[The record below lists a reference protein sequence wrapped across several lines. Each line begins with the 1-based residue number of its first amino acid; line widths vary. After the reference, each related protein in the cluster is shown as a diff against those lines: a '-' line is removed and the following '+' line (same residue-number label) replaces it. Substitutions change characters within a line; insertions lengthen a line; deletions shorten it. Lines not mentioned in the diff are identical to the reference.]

1 MMKKDTLLLGS
12 HVDMNK
18 KNGFLVG
25 AFKQAQ
31 NEKANTFMFFAGPP
45 QSTMRTDINEVK
57 IEEFAQL
64 CQENNIDRDDL
75 LVHAPYLINLANPV
89 KPDTVNFSI
98 EFLKK
103 EITRVLAM
111 GVSLIV
117 LHPGASVGGDR
128 NVALTTLAHSLDLV
142 LDDFQG
148 TKIRIALE
156 TMSGKGTEVCTNFDD
171 FKTVFGLLKHKDKVG
186 VCFDICH
193 LSDSGYD
200 VKNDFDGVLAEFD
213 AKVGLNKLWA
223 THLNDS
229 KNERGAKK
237 DRHENIG
244 HGYVGFD
251 AMVKIVHHEQMRG
264 IPIVLETPYIGTF
277 CPYRD
282 EIEMLRTKIFKNLKP
297 EEEITANTV

>member
-1 MMKKDTLLLGS
+1 MMKKNTLLLGS

-89 KPDTVNFSI
+89 KPDTVSFSI

-128 NVALTTLAHSLDLV
+128 NVALKTLAHSLDLV

-213 AKVGLNKLWA
+213 AKVGLDKL
-223 THLNDS
+223 
-229 KNERGAKK
+229 
-237 DRHENIG
+237 
-244 HGYVGFD
+244 
-251 AMVKIVHHEQMRG
+251 
-264 IPIVLETPYIGTF
+264 
-277 CPYRD
+277 
-282 EIEMLRTKIFKNLKP
+282 
-297 EEEITANTV
+297 